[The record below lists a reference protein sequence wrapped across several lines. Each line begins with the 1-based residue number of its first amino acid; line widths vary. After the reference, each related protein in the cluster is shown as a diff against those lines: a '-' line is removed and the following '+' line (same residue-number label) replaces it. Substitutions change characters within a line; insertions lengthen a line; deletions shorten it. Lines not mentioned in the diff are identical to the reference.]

1 MSKERLVELIDQ
13 CTIDYD
19 MPSSEQI
26 ADYLLANGVVVP
38 PCKVRDVVYRV
49 TSEWN
54 SIKKRYES
62 FISEEGI
69 AHVNVSYLFITSQ
82 SNVFGEEYIGHK
94 IFLSR
99 EEAEAKLRESK
110 RNET

>member
-38 PCKVRDVVYRV
+38 PCKVGDKLYIV
-49 TSEWN
+49 TSVSEQIVECTIIGVWVC
-54 SIKKRYES
+54 ES
-62 FISEEGI
+62 NIS
-69 AHVNVSYLFITSQ
+69 VITDYGCIFNGSFGKTVFLTRSQ
-82 SNVFGEEYIGHK
+82 
-94 IFLSR
+94 
-99 EEAEAKLRESK
+99 AEAKVKESK
-110 RNET
+110 SNDIKD